1 VLAVKLW
8 RPRLWLADGG
18 GRLFQWA
25 RSEGRLAVCVIV
37 LALAG
42 AAVLA
47 YFNQWTFVV
56 FLALGWLP
64 FAAWRARQH
73 ILIEEVADRTSGDPI
88 TNGAATL
95 LTVELAQIQDV
106 FRVVDERNAFPT
118 AVGQQEPLEAAMK
131 VDDFQEN
138 LRSSVTSESQLSV
151 GGITIPLRPLMEI
164 LGRLVQGPRLRSELH
179 EEGHGR
185 EQANR
190 LVLTAQL
197 TGFRRKGT
205 WRIEHEL
212 AAGATRPDQ
221 LRALHEMVGELASR
235 IFTDICLERKVRWR
249 AMKNFLEALR
259 TFRACLRTPRDRAFN
274 LKEAESHLLQALAED
289 EDFVLVYYNLGVVY
303 SELRTVAAAHGQPAE
318 AARHLDSA
326 EAAFKQAI
334 EQDPGRWNAYYALAR
349 THYERAQIARK
360 QYECAQAD
368 ADRSDLL
375 KKERG
380 HLRFARDLCERVSTM
395 QAGKKTKADRA
406 KAKDLV
412 AFTYRLDEDADTRL
426 RHRRE
431 AYKLS
436 LKALS
441 QTRRKTAS
449 RGGEDDPLPALTD
462 LAANCIVNLA
472 TDEAGALRTAH
483 DLRRSRVPALF
494 ALAQRLTSK
503 EGRLHFELG
512 RIALQCGDH
521 ERARTELGEATRIE
535 PGAARY
541 WAYLASAYE
550 RSGTACGQRPAEAL
564 KGRREDW
571 YVRAHDACAT
581 ALEKA
586 DLLYG
591 PEEED
596 IEAATVVGATY
607 DRLAKAYD
615 GIDPSKRDSFKSE
628 SERLKRMQDFRAELE
643 KLKDE
648 DADALARLADD
659 FHEQNRHWEAAH
671 VAIIAGKKELDQGE
685 PARAVRHF
693 DRAQKWFGAKYPA
706 ELARRGVRGRRALAI
721 AKQQPPAGDETLLG
735 ALRMAEEA
743 VSVEPLSAF
752 ERKLLGEV
760 YASLGDLERA
770 RTAWDEAL
778 LWSPNDPELHERLG
792 RHVYWRL
799 AEESTDR
806 GKRAEYLVTA
816 EQFLDRAIRL
826 YGNDQYDD
834 RRRVLFWLA
843 KVAAA
848 QGKYDDVIRR
858 LRVLQRAPGWEP
870 IAALNL
876 GEAYFRT
883 GRFDEAEPLFRE
895 AMAAPKEKTAS
906 NGAVMR
912 ELGEA
917 WDAETLPLR
926 AACWLVRSLT
936 ERSADLK
943 KAGAELEKVA
953 DQSRR
958 VLEQH
963 PELKAA
969 LHTSAGGSLGVRA
982 SSPRRGGS
990 SSGRSTFSPTPRPT
1004 WSTHGRS
1011 TPSRRRRRTRTGRR
1025 SWRSR
1030 GSTARSSGRPTSGA
1044 SALRTSTSSSR
1055 SSTASRRADPPR
1067 PAESGRRS

>member
-1 VLAVKLW
+1 M
-8 RPRLWLADGG
+8 
-18 GRLFQWA
+18 
-25 RSEGRLAVCVIV
+25 IV

-42 AAVLA
+42 GAVLA
-47 YFNQWTFVV
+47 YYNQWTFVV

-64 FAAWRARQH
+64 FAAWRARKH
-73 ILIEEVADRTSGDPI
+73 ILIEEVADRTSGDTI

-118 AVGQQEPLEAAMK
+118 AVGRQEPLEAAMK

-212 AAGATRPDQ
+212 AADATRPDQ

-235 IFTDICLERKVRWR
+235 IFTDICLDRKVRWR

-303 SELRTVAAAHGQPAE
+303 SELRTVAAAHDQPAE

-326 EAAFKQAI
+326 EAAFRQAI

-360 QYECAQAD
+360 QLDCAPEAKLETG
-368 ADRSDLL
+368 RSDLL

-412 AFTYRLDEDADTRL
+412 AFTYRLDQEADMRL
-426 RHRRE
+426 QHRRE

-472 TDEAGALRTAH
+472 SDEAGALRTAR

-494 ALAQRLTSK
+494 ELAQRLTSK

-512 RIALQCGDH
+512 RIALECGDH
-521 ERARTELGEATRIE
+521 ERARTALGEATRIE

-541 WAYLASAYE
+541 WAYLASAYQM
-550 RSGTACGQRPAEAL
+550 SGTACGQGPTEEL
-564 KGRREDW
+564 QRRRDDW
-571 YVRAHDACAT
+571 YVRAQDACAA

-596 IEAATVVGATY
+596 IKAAAVVGETY
-607 DRLAKAYD
+607 DRLAEAYD
-615 GIDPSKRDSFKSE
+615 RIDPSKHDFFKEE
-628 SERLKRMQDFRAELE
+628 SGRLKKMQDFRAELE
-643 KLKDE
+643 KLRDE
-648 DADALARLADD
+648 DADSLARLAAN
-659 FHEQNRHWEAAH
+659 FHARNRHWEAAH

-685 PARAVRHF
+685 PARAVAHF
-693 DRAQKWFGAKYPA
+693 DEAQKWFGAKYPA

-806 GKRAEYLVTA
+806 SKRAEYLVTA

-834 RRRVLFWLA
+834 RRRILFWLA
-843 KVAAA
+843 KLAAA

-895 AMAAPKEKTAS
+895 AMAAPKKAAS

-912 ELGEA
+912 ELGKE

-936 ERSADLK
+936 ERRTDLE
-943 KAGAELEKVA
+943 KAGAELEKIA
-953 DQSRR
+953 DASRR

-969 LHTSAGGSLGVRA
+969 LDTS
-982 SSPRRGGS
+982 RG
-990 SSGRSTFSPTPRPT
+990 RI
-1004 WSTHGRS
+1004 
-1011 TPSRRRRRTRTGRR
+1011 
-1025 SWRSR
+1025 SWRQGNFALARKQLQWSLDVLPDAETYMEYARAVHAQSATPANESQALFLEESR
-1030 GSTARSSGRPTSGA
+1030 LYCTLVQEADFRGLCTADIEKLLTKLNGA
-1044 SALRTSTSSSR
+1044 
-1055 SSTASRRADPPR
+1055 
-1067 PAESGRRS
+1067 PAG